1 MRHSTLTKYLL
12 YHLYDA
18 TLSIRKIGE
27 KENVVQLHQFR
38 VDLRRIRSLLQLYT
52 SDALLFPQTLK
63 NFLKATNIIRELD
76 VLLLSLDKKST
87 KKVFKQ
93 LNSLRNEH
101 SEALFTEESK
111 TQIFQS
117 LNDFYDFLTNLNPSF
132 NIEKLIRTAHE
143 HYDENLKRYSSLPLS
158 ASKKELHALRIRF
171 KISRYALEFLH
182 DSALENTH
190 VQLEESKRFQDKLG
204 EIHDLYNQI
213 KLLKKLQQE
222 NPSKELK
229 ELLSEKKKRLKKSKS
244 PVDRQDTVTA

>member
-18 TLSIRKIGE
+18 TLSIRKIGGE
-27 KENVVQLHQFR
+27 ESVEQLHQFR
-38 VDLRRIRSLLQLYT
+38 VALRLTRSLLQLYT
-52 SDALLFPQTLK
+52 SDTILFPQTLK
-63 NFLKATNIIRELD
+63 TFLKATNIIRELD

-93 LNSLRNEH
+93 LTSLRNEH
-101 SEALFTEESK
+101 TEALFTQESK
-111 TQIFQS
+111 TQVFQS
-117 LNDFYDFLTNLNPSF
+117 LHEFYDFLTDLNPSF
-132 NIEKLIRTAHE
+132 NNEKLIRTA
-143 HYDENLKRYSSLPLS
+143 DEDYNENVRLYAVLPQS

-182 DSALENTH
+182 NSALKDTQIEI
-190 VQLEESKRFQDKLG
+190 EKSKRFQDTLG

-213 KLLKKLQQE
+213 KLLKKLHHE

-229 ELLSEKKKRLKKSKS
+229 KLLSEKKKLLKNSKL
-244 PVDRQDTVTA
+244 PVDRCKTVPA